1 MRKAVTIPIFGQWK
15 NGDCGMIVRLA
26 ELPVAENWNRCIS
39 SAVSAV
45 TLSPLPDIVVLPELF
60 SIGYVLD
67 RISDAAISIEDLK
80 NSPLA
85 QAASETGVSVVG
97 GTFPVRTDRGTVNML
112 PVWDGAGNLIHTTQ
126 KVHLFKNMGEDTVF
140 TAGVPSGTFKIN
152 GITAGASVC
161 YDLRF
166 PELFRLHALGGARI
180 VFLPAQWPQP
190 RLELFRSFIR
200 ARAGE
205 AQIFF
210 VGCNIGGDHLGV
222 RFRGGGGIASPAGK
236 MLEWIDVDEYVRDF
250 DVQMDEVDRVRS
262 RISCLDDRRPEV
274 YGAEL

>member
-1 MRKAVTIPIFGQWK
+1 
-15 NGDCGMIVRLA
+15 MIVRLA
-26 ELPVAENWNRCIS
+26 ELPVAGDWDRCVD
-39 SAVSAV
+39 SAVRV
-45 TLSPLPDIVVLPELF
+45 LGLSPLPDVLVLPELF

-67 RISDAAISIEDLK
+67 RISDAAISVEDLK

-85 QAASETGVSVVG
+85 QAASEKGVSVVG

-112 PVWDGAGNLIHTTQ
+112 PVWDGAGKLIHTTQ

-140 TAGVPSGTFKIN
+140 AAGIPSGTFEIN
-152 GITAGASVC
+152 GVTAGASVC

-180 VFLPAQWPQP
+180 VFLPAQWPHP
-190 RLELFRSFIR
+190 RLELFRSFVR

-205 AQIFF
+205 SQIFF
-210 VGCNIGGDHLGV
+210 AGCNIGGDHLGV
-222 RFRGGGGIASPAGK
+222 KFRGGGGIASPSGK
-236 MLEWIDVDEYVRDF
+236 MLPWTDVDEFVRDF
-250 DVQMDEVDRVRS
+250 DAQMDEVDRVRS